1 MVCIYDAGNV
11 ATPKSVQ
18 MLKKITWPLGL
29 LFLLF
34 FNGLH
39 AQFSLSGTVVGAS
52 GEGLA
57 DANVFLLRQAD
68 TSLVKTA
75 LTEADGKF
83 EFTDIADNKVFVAI
97 KEVELL
103 PYTGTTV
110 EFNDAQTKVDLGLI
124 QLQAGKE
131 TQLETVQIVSKL
143 PLVERKIDR
152 TVVNVD
158 AMLTAAGGT
167 AMDALEKSPGVS
179 VDQNGGI
186 RLKGK
191 NGVVVFI
198 DDKPTYMS
206 GADLENYLRSLPA
219 STIKQ
224 IELMTNPPAKYDAAG
239 NAGVINIKTKKNN
252 IEGFNGSVTA
262 SYGRGRYA
270 KSNNS
275 LILNYRRNKFNLFTS
290 LSGGQRNIFQDLYI
304 DRTYLQADQS
314 PQSYFGQRSYIKREM
329 PSLSAKVGID
339 YYLSEKTTIGLV
351 TNGSWLPSHN
361 GTENVASVLDAQQLL
376 TSTVLADNSTESTFK
391 NGGINLNFRH
401 QFDSTGK
408 SLTMDADYVA
418 YSSDENHLFQNFVYN
433 PADSLIYQ
441 DRLDGTLP
449 SDIRILA
456 FKADYSHP
464 LRNGLN
470 IGGGIKG
477 SLTTTDNAVEY
488 IRTVDGSSEVDYN
501 ISNHFL
507 YDEKIFAAY
516 VNASKEWKRFGFQA
530 GLRAEST
537 RSLGNQLGNIVQPA
551 TEFNRK
557 YDNLFPTAYMS
568 YKLDSAGNHQLVLDY
583 GKRIDRPFFQDLN
596 PFLSPLDKFTF
607 YSGNPYLKPA
617 FAQTVSLS
625 HSFKG
630 VLNTTLSYGRSSG
643 EINETLEIVN
653 GIYYSR
659 PGNIGRSEVMNLA
672 IDAQIPFAK
681 WLTTSAYVEMG
692 RTHYVSKLYTQKLD
706 ASGNYI
712 FLRAMNMFQFGKGW
726 SGELSG
732 EYMSHFVSAQ
742 VATGPVGYTSLG
754 LKKNILHDK
763 GSVKLSLSD
772 VFYTRE
778 FTGVINNLDQTTA
791 TYHSTVDSR
800 VLALTCNY
808 RFGKSLGEQRKHNGG
823 SADSEKNRVKG

>member
-1 MVCIYDAGNV
+1 MKKTFVWALV
-11 ATPKSVQ
+11 AFSS
-18 MLKKITWPLGL
+18 LA
-29 LFLLF
+29 
-34 FNGLH
+34 FNMLH
-39 AQFSLSGTVVGAS
+39 AQYSLSGTVNGSDNVGL
-52 GEGLA
+52 E
-57 DANVFLLRQAD
+57 DANVYLLRVAD

-75 LTEADGKF
+75 LTETDGSF
-83 EFTDIADNKVFVAI
+83 EFTGLQAGNVFVVVKQIDHLSHSSEA
-97 KEVELL
+97 VELGPDQPAIVL
-103 PYTGTTV
+103 PP
-110 EFNDAQTKVDLGLI
+110 I
-124 QLQAGKE
+124 QLQGGKE
-131 TQLETVQIVSKL
+131 TQLETVQIVGKI

-152 TVVNVD
+152 TIVNVD
-158 AMLTAAGGT
+158 AMITAAGGT

-191 NGVVVFI
+191 SGVIVFI

-206 GADLENYLRSLPA
+206 GTDLENYLRSLPA

-252 IEGFNGSVTA
+252 IQGINGGVTLN
-262 SYGRGRYA
+262 YGQGRYS
-270 KSNNS
+270 KTNNS
-275 LILNYRRNKFNLFTS
+275 LNLNYRRNKLNLFTT

-304 DRTYLQADQS
+304 DRIYLNADQS
-314 PQSYFGQRSYIKREM
+314 PQSYFGQRSYIKRSM
-329 PSLSAKVGID
+329 SNGNARIGVD
-339 YYLSEKTTIGLV
+339 YYASEKTTIGLV
-351 TNGSWLPSHN
+351 VNGAWLPSQN
-361 GTENVASVLDAQQLL
+361 STDNIASVLDEDQVLA
-376 TSTVLADNSTESTFK
+376 STVLAANLAKTNFR
-391 NGGINLNFRH
+391 NGGLNLNFRH

-408 SLTMDADYVA
+408 SLTVDGDYVGYA
-418 YSSDENHLFQNFVYN
+418 SDEEHVFQNYVYT
-433 PADSLIYQ
+433 PSGTLTYQ

-449 SDIRILA
+449 SDIRIIA

-464 LRNGLN
+464 LRSGLTF
-470 IGGGIKG
+470 GGGIKG

-488 IRTVDGSSEVDYN
+488 VRTVDGVSEVDYS

-516 VNASKEWKRFGFQA
+516 VNASKEWDRFGFQA

-537 RSLGNQLGNIVQPA
+537 RSLGNQLGNALQPA
-551 TEFNRK
+551 TEFNRQ
-557 YDNLFPTAYMS
+557 YDNLFPTAYLS
-568 YKLDSAGNHQLVLDY
+568 YKLDSAANHQLVLDY

-607 YSGNPYLKPA
+607 YSGNPYLKPSFVHA
-617 FAQTVSLS
+617 VSLT
-625 HSFKG
+625 HAFKG
-630 VLNTTLSYGRSSG
+630 ILNTTVSYSRSSG

-659 PGNIGRSEVMNLA
+659 PGNIGRTEVMNIA
-672 IDAQIPFAK
+672 VDANINFAK
-681 WLTTSAYVEMG
+681 WLTTNAYVEAG

-706 ASGNYI
+706 AAGNYI

-732 EYMSHFVSAQ
+732 EFMSRFVSAQ
-742 VATGPVGYTSLG
+742 VTTGGVGFTSIG
-754 LKKNILHDK
+754 LRKNILHDK
-763 GSVKLSLSD
+763 GSLKLSLSD

-778 FTGVINNLDQTTA
+778 FKGVINNLSQTTA

-800 VLALTCNY
+800 VLACTFSY